1 MYRAPELDSRL
12 IDEVRR
18 LMDPLVLASA
28 SPNRLETLRQC
39 GISVRACPQDTCED
53 YGPLSDPGQ
62 IVRHISR
69 LKMDSYLSNIAHDED
84 TLAIALDTMVSFDGR
99 MLGKPGSRQE
109 AKEML
114 TSFSGRVQDVVTG
127 YVLYVPLLGTFCSS
141 DLSRVRFRRL
151 GEDDVERYLDGG
163 EWQGAAGGYRIQRN
177 GWRLVESIEGSWSNV
192 IGIPLESIVA
202 ALGGLG
208 WRAGH

>member
-1 MYRAPELDSRL
+1 MDRAPELDSRL

-84 TLAIALDTMVSFDGR
+84 TLAIALDTMVSFDGM
-99 MLGKPGSRQE
+99 MLGKPRSREE
-109 AKEML
+109 AGRML
-114 TSFSGRVQDVVTG
+114 FSFSGRDQEVVTG
-127 YVLYVPLLGTFCSS
+127 YVLYVPGHGLSCSS
-141 DLSRVRFRRL
+141 AHSKVRFCHL
-151 GEDDVERYLDGG
+151 TPSQVEKYLDTG
-163 EWQGAAGGYRIQRN
+163 EWQGAAGGYRIQKSA
-177 GWRLVESIEGSWSNV
+177 WRLVESIEGSWSNV
-192 IGIPLESIVA
+192 VGIPLEAIVDELRA
-202 ALGGLG
+202 VG
-208 WRAGH
+208 WRNRH